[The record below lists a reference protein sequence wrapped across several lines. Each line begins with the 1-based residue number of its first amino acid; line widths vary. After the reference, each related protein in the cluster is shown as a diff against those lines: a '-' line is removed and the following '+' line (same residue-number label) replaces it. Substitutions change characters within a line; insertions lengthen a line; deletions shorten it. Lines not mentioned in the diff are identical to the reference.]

1 MRYGGQSTALPP
13 GMIDISKDKR
23 IIETINESLN
33 KGDTVEIK
41 KEPKGITLVRVSR
54 KVIYREQ

>member
-1 MRYGGQSTALPP
+1 
-13 GMIDISKDKR
+13 MIDISKDKR
-23 IIETINESLN
+23 IIDTINESLN

-54 KVIYREQ
+54 KVIYRNEQ